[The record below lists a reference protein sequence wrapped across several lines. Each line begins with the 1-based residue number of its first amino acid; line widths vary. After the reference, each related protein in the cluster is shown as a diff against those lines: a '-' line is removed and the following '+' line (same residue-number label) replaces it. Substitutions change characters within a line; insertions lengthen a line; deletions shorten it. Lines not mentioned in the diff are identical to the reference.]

1 MPCPP
6 NPTLWQHLAWAYAN
20 LTMAEVAVH
29 DRAARYGPKHYM
41 IRARNYRE
49 MEQGR
54 LKPGSV
60 VLDQRIRQKLPQQCV
75 YCGSKETTPA
85 LDHVVATSA
94 GGADSGDNIVLACR
108 SCNSSKCSRD
118 LFHWWSTTRPGLP
131 PLFVIRIYIKQAIA
145 YAQANGLNDVPL
157 DQVHGHPFRF
167 DLLPVEYPAPN
178 ELIFSPFHEEK
189 WAVEG

>member
-1 MPCPP
+1 MSRRRSEADRFLDELLEMLRVAPWWVGP
-6 NPTLWQHLAWAYAN
+6 LVILLAWLLFRFIAPAILNGFAPAN
-20 LTMAEVAVH
+20 
-29 DRAARYGPKHYM
+29 G
-41 IRARNYRE
+41 N
-49 MEQGR
+49 
-54 LKPGSV
+54 SV
-60 VLDQRIRQKLPQQCV
+60 
-75 YCGSKETTPA
+75 
-85 LDHVVATSA
+85 DHVVATSA

-145 YAQANGLNDVPL
+145 YAQVHGLDDVPL

-178 ELIFSPFHEEK
+178 ELIFTPSHEEK
-189 WAVEG
+189 WAAEG